1 MAIKKPCYN
10 CSGTGTVTKPPD
22 GEGGGLPPYQCPVCT
37 GDGELTWGE
46 VEDIDNILDKCNDIF
61 EKCVEI
67 KEVVDGL

>member
-10 CSGTGTVTKPPD
+10 CSGTGTVTPPD
-22 GEGGGLPPYQCPVCT
+22 GEGSGSPYQCPVCV
-37 GDGELTWGE
+37 GAGELVWGE

-67 KEVVDGL
+67 KEAVDGL